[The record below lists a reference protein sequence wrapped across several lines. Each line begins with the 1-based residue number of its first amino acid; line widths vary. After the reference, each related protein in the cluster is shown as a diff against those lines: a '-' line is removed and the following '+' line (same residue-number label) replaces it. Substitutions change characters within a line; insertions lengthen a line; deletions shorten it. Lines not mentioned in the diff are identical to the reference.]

1 MELKGRKLIITILI
15 SMLIGAGGMYGGFT
29 LFDFGN
35 QGDELTEFS
44 DNEEV
49 ADKLHKVEVAYDLI
63 SEKFFQDVNKGELVE
78 GAIQGMLKTLN
89 DPYSVYMNAET
100 ASQFNDALD
109 SSFEGIGA
117 EVTMMDGKLVIVA
130 PFKNSPAEKAGLKPN
145 DRIVKIDGSSIDGL
159 DLYEATLK
167 IRGKKGTEVKLEL
180 LREGVSEPIEVSV
193 KRDEIP
199 VETVHSDVKKVNG
212 TKTGYIQITT
222 FSENTAADF
231 KKQLAELE
239 KDKVKGL
246 VIDVRGNPGG
256 LLSSVEQILQEFV
269 TGKKPYIQIQER
281 NGEVMKSF
289 SDKKEKK
296 GYPVVVLIDEGS
308 ASASEILAGA
318 LKETEGYPLIGTKS
332 FGKGTVQ
339 QAVPMGDGSNI
350 KLTMYKW
357 LTPNGNWI
365 HKKGIRPDVAVKQP
379 AYYYAHPLQIE
390 KPLKPEMNNEQ
401 VKNAQEMLKGL
412 GFMLDRSDGYYSK
425 KTEQAVREF
434 QIQQGLDANGLIDSK
449 TAEHLQAEI
458 YQQIQNEK
466 NDLQL
471 QAAIEYVNR
480 IAKAQAAKGSDE

>member
-35 QGDELTEFS
+35 SGNELTEYS
-44 DNEEV
+44 GNGDV

-130 PFKNSPAEKAGLKPN
+130 PFKNSPAEEAGLKPN

-296 GYPVVVLIDEGS
+296 AYPVVVLIDEGS

-425 KTEQAVREF
+425 KTEQAVKEF
-434 QIQQGLDANGLIDSK
+434 QIQQGLDSNGIIDSK

-480 IAKAQAAKGSDE
+480 IAKAQAARGSE

>member
-1 MELKGRKLIITILI
+1 MELRGRKLIIAIVI
-15 SMLIGAGGMYGGFT
+15 SMLIGAGGMYGGVT
-29 LFDFGN
+29 LFDFTDS
-35 QGDELTEFS
+35 GDGLTEFS
-44 DNEEV
+44 GKGEV
-49 ADKLHKVEVAYDLI
+49 NDKLHKVEVAYDLI

-130 PFKNSPAEKAGLKPN
+130 PFKNSPAEEAGLKPN

-167 IRGKKGTEVKLEL
+167 IRGKKGTKVKLEV
-180 LREGVSEPIEVSV
+180 LREGVSDPIEVAV
-193 KRDEIP
+193 KRDDIP

-212 TKTGYIQITT
+212 VTAGYIQITT
-222 FSENTAADF
+222 FSENTAVDF

-239 KDKVKGL
+239 KKNVKGL

-281 NGEVMKSF
+281 SGEVMKSF
-289 SDKKEKK
+289 SSNKKKK
-296 GYPVVVLIDEGS
+296 AYPVVVLIDEGS

-365 HKKGIRPDVAVKQP
+365 HKKGIMPDIPVKQP
-379 AYYYAHPLQIE
+379 AYYYAHPLQLD
-390 KPLKPEMNNEQ
+390 KPLKPEMNNDQ

-425 KTEQAVREF
+425 KTEQAVKEF
-434 QIQQGLDANGLIDSK
+434 QIQQGLDANGVIDAK

-458 YQQIQNEK
+458 YQQVQNEK

-471 QAAIEYVNR
+471 QSAIEYVNR
-480 IAKAQAAKGSDE
+480 IAKAGAQTE

>member
-1 MELKGRKLIITILI
+1 MELRGRKLIIAIVI
-15 SMLIGAGGMYGGFT
+15 SMLIGAGGMYGGVT
-29 LFDFGN
+29 LFDFTES
-35 QGDELTEFS
+35 GDELTEFS
-44 DNEEV
+44 GDGEV
-49 ADKLHKVEVAYDLI
+49 NDKLHKVEVAYDLI

-89 DPYSVYMNAET
+89 DPYSVYMNTET

-117 EVTMMDGKLVIVA
+117 EVTMMDGKLIIVA
-130 PFKNSPAEKAGLKPN
+130 PFKNSPAEEAGLKPN

-167 IRGKKGTEVKLEL
+167 IRGKKGTKVKLEVV
-180 LREGVSEPIEVSV
+180 REGVSDPIEVSV
-193 KRDEIP
+193 KRDDIP

-212 TKTGYIQITT
+212 VTTGYIQITT
-222 FSENTAADF
+222 FSENTAVDF

-239 KDKVKGL
+239 KKKVKGL

-281 NGEVMKSF
+281 SGEVMKSF
-289 SDKKEKK
+289 SNNKKKK
-296 GYPVVVLIDEGS
+296 AYPVVVLIDEGS

-365 HKKGIRPDVAVKQP
+365 HKKGILPDVQVKQP

-390 KPLKPEMNNEQ
+390 KPLKPEMNNDQ

-425 KTEQAVREF
+425 KTEQAVKEF
-434 QIQQGLDANGLIDSK
+434 QIQQGINANGIIDAK

-458 YQQIQNEK
+458 YKQVQNEK

-471 QAAIEYVNR
+471 QSAIEYVNR
-480 IAKAQAAKGSDE
+480 IAKAQAATE

>member
-1 MELKGRKLIITILI
+1 MKGRKLIITILI

-35 QGDELTEFS
+35 SGNELTEYS
-44 DNEEV
+44 GNGDV

-130 PFKNSPAEKAGLKPN
+130 PFKNSPAEEAGLKPN

-296 GYPVVVLIDEGS
+296 AYPVVVLIDEGS

-425 KTEQAVREF
+425 KTEQAVKEF
-434 QIQQGLDANGLIDSK
+434 QIQQGLDSNGIIDSK

-480 IAKAQAAKGSDE
+480 IAKAQAARGSE

>member
-35 QGDELTEFS
+35 SGDELTEYS
-44 DNEEV
+44 GNGDV
-49 ADKLHKVEVAYDLI
+49 ADKLYKVEVAYDLI

-130 PFKNSPAEKAGLKPN
+130 PFKNSPAEEAGLKPN

-296 GYPVVVLIDEGS
+296 AYPVVVLIDEGS

-425 KTEQAVREF
+425 KTEQAVKEF
-434 QIQQGLDANGLIDSK
+434 QIQQGLDSNGIIDSK

-480 IAKAQAAKGSDE
+480 IAKAQAARGSE

>member
-35 QGDELTEFS
+35 SGDELTEYS
-44 DNEEV
+44 GNGDV

-130 PFKNSPAEKAGLKPN
+130 PFKNSPAEEAGLKPN

-296 GYPVVVLIDEGS
+296 AYPVVVLIDEGS

-425 KTEQAVREF
+425 KTEQAVKEF
-434 QIQQGLDANGLIDSK
+434 QIQQGLDSNGIIDSK

-480 IAKAQAAKGSDE
+480 IAKAQAARGSE

>member
-1 MELKGRKLIITILI
+1 MELRGRKLIITIVI
-15 SMLIGAGGMYGGFT
+15 SMLIGAGGMYGGVT
-29 LFDFGN
+29 LFDFTKS
-35 QGDELTEFS
+35 GDELTEFNGNG
-44 DNEEV
+44 DVN
-49 ADKLHKVEVAYDLI
+49 DKIHKVEVAYDLI

-117 EVTMMDGKLVIVA
+117 EVTMMDGKLLIVA
-130 PFKNSPAEKAGLKPN
+130 PFKNSPAEEAGLKPN
-145 DRIVKIDGSSIDGL
+145 DRIVKIDGSSIEGL

-167 IRGKKGTEVKLEL
+167 IRGKKGTKVKLEV
-180 LREGVSEPIEVSV
+180 LREGVSDPIEVSV

-199 VETVHSDVKKVNG
+199 VETVYSDVKKVNG
-212 TKTGYIQITT
+212 VTTGYIQITT
-222 FSENTAADF
+222 FSENTAVDF

-239 KDKVKGL
+239 KKKVKGL

-281 NGEVMKSF
+281 SGEVMKSF
-289 SDKKEKK
+289 SNNKKKK
-296 GYPVVVLIDEGS
+296 TYPVVVLIDEGS

-318 LKETEGYPLIGTKS
+318 LKEAEGYPLIGTKS

-365 HKKGIRPDVAVKQP
+365 HKKGIQPDIPVKQP

-390 KPLKPEMNNEQ
+390 KPLKPEMNNDQ
-401 VKNAQEMLKGL
+401 VKNAQQMLKGL

-434 QIQQGLDANGLIDSK
+434 QIQQGIDANGIIDAK

-458 YQQIQNEK
+458 YQQVQNEK

-471 QAAIEYVNR
+471 QSAIEYVNR
-480 IAKAQAAKGSDE
+480 IAKAQAETE

>member
-1 MELKGRKLIITILI
+1 MELRGRKLIIAIVI
-15 SMLIGAGGMYGGFT
+15 SMLIGAGGMYGGVTLLDFT
-29 LFDFGN
+29 DS
-35 QGDELTEFS
+35 GDELAEFNGKGS
-44 DNEEV
+44 VD
-49 ADKLHKVEVAYDLI
+49 DKLHKVEVAYDLI

-117 EVTMMDGKLVIVA
+117 EVTMMDGKLIIVA
-130 PFKNSPAEKAGLKPN
+130 PFKNSPAEVAGLKPN

-167 IRGKKGTEVKLEL
+167 IRGKKGTKVKLEV

-193 KRDEIP
+193 KRDDIP

-212 TKTGYIQITT
+212 TTTGYIEITT
-222 FSENTAADF
+222 FSENTAVDF
-231 KKQLAELE
+231 KKQLTELE
-239 KDKVKGL
+239 KKKVEGL

-269 TGKKPYIQIQER
+269 TAKKPYIQIQER
-281 NGEVMKSF
+281 SGEVMKSF
-289 SDKKEKK
+289 SNNKEKK
-296 GYPVVVLIDEGS
+296 AYPVVVLIDEGS

-365 HKKGIRPDVAVKQP
+365 HKKGIRPDIPVKQP

-412 GFMLDRSDGYYSK
+412 GFMLDRTDGYYSK
-425 KTEQAVREF
+425 KTEQAVKEF
-434 QIQQGLDANGLIDSK
+434 QIQQGLDVNGVIDGK

-458 YQQIQNEK
+458 YQQVQNEK

-480 IAKAQAAKGSDE
+480 IAKTQAATD

>member
-35 QGDELTEFS
+35 SGDELTEYS
-44 DNEEV
+44 GNGDA

-130 PFKNSPAEKAGLKPN
+130 PFKNSPAEEAGLKPN

-296 GYPVVVLIDEGS
+296 AYPVVVLIDEGS

-425 KTEQAVREF
+425 KTEQAVKEF
-434 QIQQGLDANGLIDSK
+434 QIQQGLDSNGIIDSK

-480 IAKAQAAKGSDE
+480 IAKAQAARGSE

>member
-1 MELKGRKLIITILI
+1 MELRGRKLIITIVI
-15 SMLIGAGGMYGGFT
+15 SMLIGAGGMYGGVT
-29 LFDFGN
+29 LFDFTES
-35 QGDELTEFS
+35 GDELTEFNGNG
-44 DNEEV
+44 DVN
-49 ADKLHKVEVAYDLI
+49 DKIHKVEVAYDLI

-117 EVTMMDGKLVIVA
+117 EVTMMDGKLLIVA
-130 PFKNSPAEKAGLKPN
+130 PFKNSPAEEAGLKPN
-145 DRIVKIDGSSIDGL
+145 DRIVKIDGSSIEGL

-167 IRGKKGTEVKLEL
+167 IRGKKGTKVKLEV
-180 LREGVSEPIEVSV
+180 LREGVSDPIEVSV

-199 VETVHSDVKKVNG
+199 VETVYSDVKKVNG
-212 TKTGYIQITT
+212 VTTGYIQITT
-222 FSENTAADF
+222 FSENTAVDF

-239 KDKVKGL
+239 KKKVKGL

-281 NGEVMKSF
+281 SGEVMKSF
-289 SDKKEKK
+289 SNNKKKK
-296 GYPVVVLIDEGS
+296 AYPVVVLIDEGS

-318 LKETEGYPLIGTKS
+318 LKEAEGYPLIGTKS

-365 HKKGIRPDVAVKQP
+365 HKKGIQPDIPVKQP

-390 KPLKPEMNNEQ
+390 KPLKPEMNNDQ
-401 VKNAQEMLKGL
+401 VKNAQQMLKGL

-434 QIQQGLDANGLIDSK
+434 QIQQGIDANGIIDAK

-458 YQQIQNEK
+458 YQQVQNEK

-471 QAAIEYVNR
+471 QSAIEYVNR
-480 IAKAQAAKGSDE
+480 IAKAQAETE

>member
-1 MELKGRKLIITILI
+1 MKGRKLIITILI
-15 SMLIGAGGMYGGFT
+15 SILIGAGGMYGGFT

-35 QGDELTEFS
+35 TGDELTEYNGS
-44 DNEEV
+44 GDV

-130 PFKNSPAEKAGLKPN
+130 PFKNSPAEEAGLKPN

-281 NGEVMKSF
+281 SGEVMKSF

-296 GYPVVVLIDEGS
+296 VYPVVVLIDEGS

-434 QIQQGLDANGLIDSK
+434 QIQQGLKANGNIDSK
-449 TAEHLQAEI
+449 TAELLQAEI

-480 IAKAQAAKGSDE
+480 IAKAQAARGAE

>member
-35 QGDELTEFS
+35 SGNELTEYS
-44 DNEEV
+44 GNGDV

-130 PFKNSPAEKAGLKPN
+130 PFKNSPAEEAGLKPN

-296 GYPVVVLIDEGS
+296 AYPVVVLIDEGS

-350 KLTMYKW
+350 KLTMYRW

-390 KPLKPEMNNEQ
+390 NPLKPEMNNEQ

-425 KTEQAVREF
+425 KTEQAVKEF
-434 QIQQGLDANGLIDSK
+434 QIQQGLDSNGIIDSK

-480 IAKAQAAKGSDE
+480 IAKAQAARGSE

>member
-35 QGDELTEFS
+35 SGNELTEYS
-44 DNEEV
+44 GNGDV

-130 PFKNSPAEKAGLKPN
+130 PFKNSPAEEAGLKPN

-199 VETVHSDVKKVNG
+199 VETVHSDLKKVNG

-296 GYPVVVLIDEGS
+296 AYPVVVLIDEGS

-425 KTEQAVREF
+425 KTEQAVKEF
-434 QIQQGLDANGLIDSK
+434 QIQQGLDSNGIIDSK

-480 IAKAQAAKGSDE
+480 IAKAQAARGSE

>member
-1 MELKGRKLIITILI
+1 MKGRKLIITILI

-35 QGDELTEFS
+35 SGDELTEYS
-44 DNEEV
+44 GNGDV

-130 PFKNSPAEKAGLKPN
+130 PFKNSPAEEAGLKPN

-296 GYPVVVLIDEGS
+296 AYPVVVLIDEGS

-425 KTEQAVREF
+425 KTEQAVKEF
-434 QIQQGLDANGLIDSK
+434 QIQQGLDSNGIIDSK

-480 IAKAQAAKGSDE
+480 IAKAQAARGSE